1 LRETSSVLPETI
13 ATAPALRDSASRRLR
28 VGIDIG
34 GTFTDF
40 LVADD
45 SAGLVWVGKTLT
57 TQDDPSIS
65 VRNGLEHLLNRI
77 GATGADIAAAVHGT
91 TLVTNVILERKGDRT
106 ALLTTRGFRD
116 AIEIAR
122 EHRYDMYDIFLD
134 LPRPIAPRRLR
145 FEVDERVL
153 ANGSVYRPL
162 DPDEVASVAERCA
175 EAGVEAVA
183 VCFLHSYRSPEHE
196 RIAAAVLRERL
207 PHARISISSDV
218 AGEIREYER
227 TSTTLVN
234 AYVQRLVV
242 EYLDRIQADLRELGS
257 SARLLV
263 MLSSGATATVDSA
276 KRFPVRLVESGPA
289 AGALAAAYFGTR
301 LGRPNLFS
309 FDMGGTTAKACLIQN
324 GRPRITT
331 DFEVDRVYRFQK
343 GSGLPVKAPAV
354 EMIEIGAGGG
364 SVARLDR
371 FGLIKVGPQSAG
383 ASPGPACYG
392 QGGTEP
398 TVTDADLVLG
408 YLDAGYFLGGR
419 MRLDPA
425 VAERAIKERIAG
437 PARLDLIEAAWAI
450 HHVVNENMAG
460 AARIHAI
467 ELGCDARA
475 FPLFAFGGA
484 GPVHAFD
491 VGRLLGCSEVIV
503 PRAAGVG
510 STIGFLVAPPA
521 FDFVRSAYSLL
532 HEVDWDGT
540 GRLFVEMEAEG
551 RAVLVEL
558 GVAAEE
564 ITLERWADMRLSGQA
579 HLSRVAIP
587 AWREGQRPLEEVEHA
602 FRTTYEGMYKRTPPG
617 VAVEVFNWRLVVF
630 GRRPA
635 LRLGG
640 ITGAGTGGALKD
652 ERPVY
657 WRETGGFQPTR
668 VYDRYRLQPGDFLE
682 GPVIVEEEEST
693 TVVGPRGRL
702 TVDEELNLVIVL
714 GD

>member
-1 LRETSSVLPETI
+1 MSDTTR
-13 ATAPALRDSASRRLR
+13 RRLR

-40 LVADD
+40 LLADD
-45 SAGLVWVGKTLT
+45 SAGMVWVGKTLT
-57 TQDDPSIS
+57 TPDDPSIS
-65 VRNGLEHLLNRI
+65 VRKGLEELLHRI
-77 GATGADIAAAVHGT
+77 GATGDEVAAAVHGT
-91 TLVTNVILERKGDRT
+91 TLVTNAILERKGDRT
-106 ALLTTRGFRD
+106 ALVTTRGFRD
-116 AIEIAR
+116 VIEIAR

-153 ANGSVYRPL
+153 ADGSVYRPL
-162 DPDEVASVAERCA
+162 DPEEVARVAQRCA
-175 EAGVEAVA
+175 EAGVDAVA

-196 RIAAAVLRERL
+196 RIAGAVLRDRL
-207 PHARISISSDV
+207 PHARISISSEV

-234 AYVQRLVV
+234 VYVQRLVD
-242 EYLDRIQADLRELGS
+242 EYLDRIQAGLRELGS

-289 AGALAAAYFGTR
+289 AGALATAHFGVG
-301 LGRPNLFS
+301 LGRPNLLS

-324 GRPRITT
+324 GHPRVTT
-331 DFEVDRVYRFQK
+331 DFEVDRVYRFRK
-343 GSGLPVKAPAV
+343 GSGIPVKAPAV

-383 ASPGPACYG
+383 ATPGPACYG

-408 YLDAGYFLGGR
+408 YLDPGYFLGGR
-419 MRLDPA
+419 MRLDRA
-425 VAERAIKERIAG
+425 AAERVIQERIAR
-437 PARLDLIEAAWAI
+437 PARLDLIDAAWAI

-491 VGRLLGCSEVIV
+491 VARLLGCGEVIV

-510 STIGFLVAPPA
+510 STIGFLVAPLA

-540 GRLFVEMEAEG
+540 RRLFAEMEAEG
-551 RAVLVEL
+551 RALLAEL
-558 GVAAEE
+558 GVASEDV
-564 ITLERWADMRLSGQA
+564 TLERRADMRLSGQA
-579 HLSRVAIP
+579 HQTQVGIP
-587 AWREGQRPLEEVEHA
+587 AWREGQQPLEDVQDA
-602 FRTTYEGMYKRTPPG
+602 FRNTYEGVYKRTPPG
-617 VAVEVFNWRLVVF
+617 VAVEVFNWRLVVS
-630 GRRPA
+630 GPRPS

-640 ITGAGTGGALKD
+640 VTGTVGGGALKD

-657 WRETGGFQPTR
+657 WRESGGFQPTR
-668 VYDRYRLQPGDFLE
+668 VYDRHRLRPGDRLE

-693 TVVGPRGRL
+693 TVVGHGGRL
-702 TVDEELNLVIVL
+702 AVDEELNLVIIL
-714 GD
+714 G